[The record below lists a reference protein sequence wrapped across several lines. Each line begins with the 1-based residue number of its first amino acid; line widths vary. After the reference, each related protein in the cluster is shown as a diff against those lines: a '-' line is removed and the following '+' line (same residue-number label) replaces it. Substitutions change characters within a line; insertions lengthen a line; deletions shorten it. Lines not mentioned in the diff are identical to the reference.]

1 MKNFFLFVF
10 LISFSQSYSQVADGQ
25 AVYELKVNLH
35 KRLKPEDEKLK
46 EMMPEFKT
54 QKMQLLFNKY
64 ESYYKEFEDEDD
76 DIQPNPGSGRMRFMS
91 PKNELY
97 RNYKTKRKVDLKE
110 FFGEKFR
117 IEDTITPKGWKI
129 TNETKKINNYPCMHA
144 TLNDTINKKVVSA
157 WFTSQIPTMSGPE
170 GYGFLPG
177 LIVEMTI
184 NEDEMYYTLID
195 YKNTLTKKDVIQVP
209 TSGKLITEIEFKKL
223 VESKTKEMRGR
234 RGMMRTN

>member
-1 MKNFFLFVF
+1 MKNFFLIVF
-10 LISFSQSYSQVADGQ
+10 LISFSQSYSQVAEGQ

-129 TNETKKINNYPCMHA
+129 TNETKKHYIISNHIFIMCISFLFLRRKRKSLDG
-144 TLNDTINKKVVSA
+144 T
-157 WFTSQIPTMSGPE
+157 PTCH
-170 GYGFLPG
+170 
-177 LIVEMTI
+177 T
-184 NEDEMYYTLID
+184 D
-195 YKNTLTKKDVIQVP
+195 
-209 TSGKLITEIEFKKL
+209 
-223 VESKTKEMRGR
+223 R
-234 RGMMRTN
+234 R